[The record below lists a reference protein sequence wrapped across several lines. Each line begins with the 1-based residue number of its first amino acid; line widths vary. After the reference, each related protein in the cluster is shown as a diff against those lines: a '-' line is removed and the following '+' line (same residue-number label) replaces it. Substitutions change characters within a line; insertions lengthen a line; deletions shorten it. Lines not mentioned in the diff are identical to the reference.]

1 MHGPSQSTKSN
12 IRVEYR
18 AIDTL
23 TQKLPFFH
31 ESMRELRRRLHV
43 FHVLLF
49 STASD
54 PYPRRPLCQ
63 FVAFHAKVDAAFR
76 APPMEYVRA
85 AADTFLGAAFEQSS
99 QLYAT
104 KVRVLAV

>member
-1 MHGPSQSTKSN
+1 
-12 IRVEYR
+12 
-18 AIDTL
+18 
-23 TQKLPFFH
+23 
-31 ESMRELRRRLHV
+31 MRELRRRLHV